1 MNSNFDLNIDNYTKT
16 ELIDMFGLPDNF
28 DQNILDMKET
38 KLRENILNNKQLS
51 KETQMKTIQ
60 FLATAKNII
69 SPRQDHSLI
78 NQIKD
83 FYNSSYDLKPT
94 PLNEQQEHMVQVRK
108 EKPYLSSYP
117 SEYFAGVI
125 NPLKKRTIKKN
136 LNIDSRFRENY
147 STSPSTNFTIQLPAQ
162 FNDVVQM
169 QLMAIELP
177 TSYYAVSN
185 QYGNNYFTI
194 KVTLSDNTSN
204 TALIV
209 ISNGNYTEQTI
220 IDEINSKLNDEG
232 GIFSAISFTV
242 DLTGAST
249 GTGKTTVSPNGSAPV
264 SPNPVIT
271 SIELNFQSDKNGV
284 DGKNMPLQLKLGWML
299 GFRNGLYVDEITY
312 VSESIVD
319 TTKPKYIYLA
329 INDYNNNVNNSFYS
343 AFHES
348 ILNKNILARISLTQG
363 VFTILQQNNLNI
375 VTTPREYFG
384 PVNIH
389 TMNVQLLDEYGRNID
404 LNGMDYS
411 FCLTLTTAY
420 DI

>member
-1 MNSNFDLNIDNYTKT
+1 
-16 ELIDMFGLPDNF
+16 
-28 DQNILDMKET
+28 
-38 KLRENILNNKQLS
+38 
-51 KETQMKTIQ
+51 
-60 FLATAKNII
+60 
-69 SPRQDHSLI
+69 
-78 NQIKD
+78 
-83 FYNSSYDLKPT
+83 LKPT

-194 KVTLSDNTSN
+194 KVTLSDNTTH

-299 GFRNGLYVDEITY
+299 GFRSGLYTDELTY

-343 AFHES
+343 AFQES

-363 VFTILQQNNLNI
+363 AFTILQQNNLNI